1 MKLATSIYRQSGHA
15 ENVLMSEVKGQGH
28 DQTNYPTMEKANIS
42 MVWHWRSDVLQMS
55 LWFTIKLLV
64 LYVINNKSM

>member
-42 MVWHWRSDVLQMS
+42 MVWH
-55 LWFTIKLLV
+55 
-64 LYVINNKSM
+64 